1 MVTIIT
7 ENKFVIAL
15 KARIP
20 RNPHLFNGMG
30 NILSAIGMAPLNF
43 NGYRNVPP
51 FFIGYR
57 NGEGGLQ
64 PPPIVTRMMSD
75 QNLLGNIY

>member
-1 MVTIIT
+1 MVSTCIIT
-7 ENKFVIAL
+7 DNKFVIAL

-20 RNPHLFNGMG
+20 RNPHIFNGMG
-30 NILSAIGMAPLNF
+30 NILSAIGMTPLNF
-43 NGYRNVPP
+43 NGYRNIPP

-64 PPPIVTRMMSD
+64 PPHRVA
-75 QNLLGNIY
+75 NGFLGGHRK